1 MDQAGD
7 NCEFRFHQEERARVH
22 CNLGVAAQE
31 YMLFCGC
38 LEDAGYSDLCTYFWL
53 YLSSEYVDG
62 RYPYLIV
69 DHPHFCENMESSAF
83 TVMGGCYT
91 TGFQST
97 PKMCCYLGL
106 GSFLGLGWPAGTE
119 GWGFLR
125 GVHLPL
131 SSCADTGGG
140 DAGIG
145 GDLDPF
151 PG

>member
-38 LEDAGYSDLCTYFWL
+38 LEDAGYSNLCTYFWL

-69 DHPHFCENMESSAF
+69 DHPHFCENMESSVFYSVGRLLYYRVPVNSKDVLLSGAW
-83 TVMGGCYT
+83 VLSWSGLAGGDR
-91 TGFQST
+91 G
-97 PKMCCYLGL
+97 LGL
-106 GSFLGLGWPAGTE
+106 SQ
-119 GWGFLR
+119 
-125 GVHLPL
+125 
-131 SSCADTGGG
+131 GGPSP
-140 DAGIG
+140 
-145 GDLDPF
+145 PF
-151 PG
+151 FMC